1 MRRILLVLIAL
12 ALAVGAIA
20 LLIMRDA
27 GTAHLG
33 WGSWQIETT
42 MAGLLGVTL
51 VSVVLFAAVLWLL
64 NWLVRVPVMLRIRRQ
79 RKLEAREWDDLEHV
93 LRQWVAADWDASEKL
108 CKRHTATPQTRW
120 VWLMAQAFAAHQQG
134 LSARAEDALKQA
146 EKSFPQNAA
155 SVRLMQAQWFMQ
167 AQRADLAL
175 PIVQRLAAQ
184 DPRHPALLRLLTEA
198 ERQQGDWDGIL
209 QQLPM
214 LTKLRALPEEAL
226 LALEEDAI
234 EGRLEQLA
242 AQGVPAIEAF
252 WRDIRKSLRGR
263 ERLVV
268 AKAVAL
274 AACGEH
280 DQASDMLLAALRE
293 RPGALLAATLVRMN
307 PSQTRS
313 ALDAAELLIERN
325 KGVANA
331 DLSLFAAHMAWRL
344 DLWGK
349 ARAHADTVLQLPAN
363 EHAYAEA
370 HILLSQLDERD
381 GHHDKALIHVRAA
394 FDALDKLPQVV
405 AANPEKAL
413 SLAKA

>member
-42 MAGLLGVTL
+42 MAGLLGVIL
-51 VSVVLFAAVLWLL
+51 VTVLLLAAVLWLV
-64 NWLVRVPVMLRIRRQ
+64 NWLVRVPVMLRVRRQ
-79 RKLEAREWDDLEHV
+79 RKLEMREWDDLEHV
-93 LRQWVAADWDASEKL
+93 LRQWVAGDWDASEKL
-108 CKRHTATPQTRW
+108 CKRHTAAPEARW

-155 SVRLMQAQWFMQ
+155 SVRLMQAQWLMQ

-198 ERQQGDWDGIL
+198 ERQQGDWDGVL
-209 QQLPM
+209 QQLPT
-214 LTKLRALPEEAL
+214 LTKLRALPEETL

-234 EGRLEQLA
+234 EGRLGQLA

-252 WRDIRKSLRGR
+252 WRDIRKSLRGK
-263 ERLVV
+263 ERLVA

-293 RPGALLAATLVRMN
+293 RPSALLAATLVRMN
-307 PSQTRS
+307 PTQTRS
-313 ALDAAELLIERN
+313 ALDAVELLIERN
-325 KGVANA
+325 KGVANT

-344 DLWGK
+344 DMWGK
-349 ARAHADTVLQLPAN
+349 SRGHADNVLQLSAN

-381 GHHDKALIHVRAA
+381 GQHDKALIHVRAA
-394 FDALDKLPQVV
+394 FDALDKLPEVV
-405 AANPEKAL
+405 AAPAESAV
-413 SLAKA
+413 SFAKA

>member
-1 MRRILLVLIAL
+1 MRRILFVLIAL

-51 VSVVLFAAVLWLL
+51 VTVLLLVAVLWLV
-64 NWLVRVPVMLRIRRQ
+64 NWLVRVPVMLRMRRQ

-93 LRQWVAADWDASEKL
+93 LRQWVAGDWDASEKL
-108 CKRHTATPQTRW
+108 CKRHTDAQESRW

-146 EKSFPQNAA
+146 EQRFPQNAS

-167 AQRADLAL
+167 SGRTELAL

-198 ERQQGDWDGIL
+198 ERQQGDWDGVL
-209 QQLPM
+209 QHLPT
-214 LTKLRALPEEAL
+214 LTKLRAMPEEAL
-226 LALEEDAI
+226 LALEEDAV
-234 EGRLEQLA
+234 EGRLGQLG
-242 AQGVPAIEAF
+242 AQGAPAIEAF

-263 ERLVV
+263 ERLIA

-274 AACGEH
+274 ASCGEH
-280 DQASDMLLAALRE
+280 DQATEVLLTALRE
-293 RPGALLAATLVRMN
+293 RLSGVLAAALVRMN
-307 PSQTRS
+307 PTQTRT
-313 ALDAAELLIERN
+313 ALDAVEALLERN
-325 KGVANA
+325 KSTTYA
-331 DLSLFAAHMAWRL
+331 DLNLFAAHMAWRL

-349 ARAHADTVLQLPAN
+349 SRAYAESVLSLPAN
-363 EHAYAEA
+363 EHAYAET
-370 HILLSQLDERD
+370 HILLAQIEEHD
-381 GHHDKALIHVRAA
+381 GQPAKALAHVRAA
-394 FDALDKLPQVV
+394 FDALDKLPT
-405 AANPEKAL
+405 P
-413 SLAKA
+413 